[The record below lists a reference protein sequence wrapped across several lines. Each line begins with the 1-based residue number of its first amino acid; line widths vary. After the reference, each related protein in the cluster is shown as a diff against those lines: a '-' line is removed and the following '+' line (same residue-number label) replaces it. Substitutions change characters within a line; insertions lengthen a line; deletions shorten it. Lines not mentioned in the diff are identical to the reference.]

1 MGVGKQ
7 KRRDKEPGCWRRGSV
22 TAQDNC
28 QEQKEKHLG
37 LWGGGR
43 ELGGKEGPVVPS

>member
-1 MGVGKQ
+1 MAS
-7 KRRDKEPGCWRRGSV
+7 RREGIKSLGEGEDGAV

-37 LWGGGR
+37 LCVGGGR

>member
-1 MGVGKQ
+1 MVSRREGIKSLGVGK
-7 KRRDKEPGCWRRGSV
+7 GGAV

>member
-1 MGVGKQ
+1 MREKWGGA
-7 KRRDKEPGCWRRGSV
+7 V

-37 LWGGGR
+37 LWRGAER
-43 ELGGKEGPVVPS
+43 LEGKEGPVVPS